1 MTEALVR
8 EWTVIR
14 QGQFVSPR
22 ALVRR
27 FSPAVGSILRQSG
40 AKPAPSPASWPA
52 GDPATDAATL
62 GRIGSLEVRLAASA
76 DEVHR
81 AQALRYQVFYGEMA
95 AVPDR
100 RTQQRRRDADRF
112 DAVCDHLIVLDHARP
127 KRDALLRLRPEMVG
141 TYRLLRQE
149 IAEGHGGFYSAGEY
163 DLAPLLA
170 RKPGLRF
177 LELGRSCVME
187 PYRTRRTV
195 ELLWHGIWAY
205 VLKHRVDVMLG
216 CASLP
221 GSDPEQLALPLTFLH
236 QTARAPMEWRVQA
249 HPHRYVEMNR
259 LPASEVDGRGALRA
273 LPPLLKGYL
282 RLGAYVGNGAVVDR
296 QFGTTD
302 VCVILPVERIAARS
316 VQHYGAEAT
325 RYAS

>member
-1 MTEALVR
+1 MR
-8 EWTVIR
+8 EGTVIR

-27 FSPAVGSILRQSG
+27 FSPAVESLLRQSG
-40 AKPAPSPASWPA
+40 AKRAPSPASWPA
-52 GDPATDAATL
+52 GDPAMDNGTL
-62 GRIGSLEVRLAASA
+62 GRMGALEVRLAASA
-76 DEVHR
+76 GEVHR

-100 RTQQRRRDADRF
+100 RTQQLRRDADHF
-112 DAVCDHLIVLDHARP
+112 DTVCDHLIVLDHARR
-127 KRDALLRLRPEMVG
+127 KRDGLLRLRPEMVG

-149 IAEGHGGFYSAGEY
+149 VAERHGGFYSVNEY
-163 DLAPLLA
+163 DVAPLLA
-170 RKPGLRF
+170 SKPRLRF

-187 PYRTRRTV
+187 AYRTRRTV

-205 VLKHRVDVMLG
+205 VLKHRIDVMLG

-221 GSDPEQLALPLTFLH
+221 GADPEQLALPLTFLH
-236 QTARAPMEWRVQA
+236 HTARAPAEWRVQA

-259 LPASEVDGRGALRA
+259 LPASEVDGRRALRA

-282 RLGAYVGNGAVVDR
+282 RLGAYVGDGAVVDR

-302 VCVILPVERIAARS
+302 VCVILPVERIAARY
-316 VQHYGAEAT
+316 VEHYGAEAT
-325 RYAS
+325 RYGI